1 MNPHLLIDS
10 LDSHGWDCD
19 LLTRRHHGQDL
30 NPDSIPSHLRYSTVP
45 SSKLGPRRRVRHLV
59 LRDLL
64 HRHLPMSPFEAAF
77 DPQLVFTYHCIDI
90 QSYLW
95 GVVLSN
101 LVIDLAILYLPLPMV
116 WKLQLSIRQKLALT
130 GMFLL
135 GLL

>member
-1 MNPHLLIDS
+1 MAGIVTYS
-10 LDSHGWDCD
+10 LAVTMVKISI
-19 LLTRRHHGQDL
+19 LTLYRRIFDTARFHQA
-30 NPDSIPSHLRYSTVP
+30 S
-45 SSKLGPRRRVRHLV
+45 LV
-59 LRDLL
+59 LGVVCVTWFFVICFTDIFQCR
-64 HRHLPMSPFEAAF
+64 PFEAAF

>member
-10 LDSHGWDCD
+10 LDGHGWDCD

-64 HRHLPMSPFEAAF
+64 HRHLPMSPLRGCLRPSARLHLSLHRH
-77 DPQLVFTYHCIDI
+77 PKLLVG
-90 QSYLW
+90 S
-95 GVVLSN
+95 GAV
-101 LVIDLAILYLPLPMV
+101 
-116 WKLQLSIRQKLALT
+116 
-130 GMFLL
+130 
-135 GLL
+135 